1 MGVDMRTAL
10 GGKHVQFDADEWREL
25 DASVCPFLTPHAT
38 WMLLLPPPLLFSVAL
53 TNSAN

>member
-25 DASVCPFLTPHAT
+25 DASVCPFLPPHAT
-38 WMLLLPPPLLFSVAL
+38 WMLLLLPRPLLF
-53 TNSAN
+53 